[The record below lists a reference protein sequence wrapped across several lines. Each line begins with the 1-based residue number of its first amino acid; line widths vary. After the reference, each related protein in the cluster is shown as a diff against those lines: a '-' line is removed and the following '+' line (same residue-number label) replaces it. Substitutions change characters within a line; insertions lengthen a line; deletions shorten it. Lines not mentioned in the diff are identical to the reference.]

1 MVLGAGAYVVWSKA
15 SIVTLVVGVITL
27 AVAAIALHVG
37 RRRTRRSVAALLFIV
52 AIWNIAYAVEIA
64 TDSLQVA
71 ELVGGVVKYA
81 AIAAVPPIL
90 LIFVLQFTR
99 RESWISRPL
108 IAALAIEP
116 VWIVTML
123 ALQSTR
129 TLIRVYEELPLLPP
143 RVPLVTTGPLFW
155 YHFFYVQALLVVGS
169 VLLIS
174 ALARLPHS
182 AAPQARLMLAAVL
195 LPWLVNIVVI
205 FRVGPFGRFDATSIA
220 FAVFAKLLLW
230 GSERYALFDV
240 VPVARDLVIEQMSD
254 AILVLDDDRT
264 VIDLNPAAEHL
275 IERQRAHAFG
285 LSAGELMRAVPA
297 VRALLDNVGERPS
310 RGELELPTR
319 DRGLLHFDAVASH
332 LPSPTS
338 RARGFLLVLRDI
350 TERRRLDSELQ
361 RLAHFD
367 TLTGLPNRKLFM
379 DRLAQALARA
389 RRDGTPLAVLFC
401 DLDGFKRINDT
412 LGHAQGDE
420 LLREVAAR
428 LQRRIRDGDTVA
440 RFGGDEYTI
449 VLSQLTRAGDAA
461 LVARKLLGELTSPIQ
476 LGGMS
481 MQVSAS
487 IGIAVWP
494 RDGDDQQA
502 LVRCADMAMY
512 RAKALGPNE
521 LAFFTSEIG
530 KSVATRH
537 RLEDDLR
544 AAVAKRQLKLAYQ
557 PQVAVSA
564 DGMIGDVLG
573 VEALA
578 RWHHPELGIIPPA
591 TFIPLAEELGLMNE
605 LGSWVLSRSCR
616 QAAIWRE
623 HLRRTVP
630 VSVNISGRQ
639 LNPELLVHLDDALGH
654 ARLDPTSLV
663 IELSESTISSHGEH
677 AAELIAA
684 IRARGVRVALDDYG
698 TGVTSTMRLANL
710 PLDVIKIDRSLVAG
724 LVRDTD
730 QRASA
735 VLDATINLA
744 HDLGLLVIGE
754 GVEQSVQ
761 QERLGLLGCDALQG
775 NLIARP
781 QTASD
786 IVDMLDSRVA
796 R

>member
-1 MVLGAGAYVVWSKA
+1 M
-15 SIVTLVVGVITL
+15 TLVVGVVTL
-27 AVAAIALHVG
+27 AVSAIALHAG
-37 RRRTRRSVAALLFIV
+37 RRRTRRTVAALLFAV
-52 AIWNIAYAVEIA
+52 GIWNLAYAIEIA
-64 TDSLQVA
+64 TTSMAVA
-71 ELVGGVVKYA
+71 EIVGGVIKYA
-81 AIAAVPPIL
+81 AVAAVPPVL

-99 RESWISRPL
+99 RANWITRPL
-108 IAALAIEP
+108 TLLLAIEP
-116 VWIVTML
+116 LWVVTML
-123 ALQSTR
+123 ALPGTR
-129 TLIRVYEELPLLPP
+129 TLIRFYEHPLDPP
-143 RVPLVTTGPLFW
+143 TVPLVDAGPLFW
-155 YHFFYVQALLVVGS
+155 VHYGYIQILLVIGS

-174 ALARLPHS
+174 ALARLPRS
-182 AAPQARLMLAAVL
+182 AAPQARLMLAAVA
-195 LPWLVNIVVI
+195 LPWLVNIAVI
-205 FRVGPFGRFDATSIA
+205 FRIGPFGRFDATSIA

-230 GSERYALFDV
+230 GSERFALFDV

-254 AILVLDDDRT
+254 AVLVLDEERT
-264 VIDLNPAAEHL
+264 VIDLNPAAEQL
-275 IERQRAHAFG
+275 IERQRSHAFG
-285 LSAGELMRAVPA
+285 LSAGELMRAVPE
-297 VRALLDNVGERPS
+297 VRALLDDVGTRPA
-310 RGELELPTR
+310 RTELVLPTR
-319 DRGLLHFDAVASH
+319 DRGALHFDAVASH
-332 LPSPTS
+332 LPSYGTA
-338 RARGFLLVLRDI
+338 ARGYLLVLRDV
-350 TERRRLDSELQ
+350 TDRKRLDAELQ

-367 TLTGLPNRKLFM
+367 TLTGLPNRKLFS
-379 DRLAQALARA
+379 DRLSQALARA

-412 LGHAQGDE
+412 LGHAHGDD
-420 LLREVAAR
+420 LLREVATR

-449 VLSQLTRAGDAA
+449 ILSQLTRAGDAA
-461 LVARKLLGELTSPIQ
+461 LVARKLLAELNSPIE

-481 MQVSAS
+481 MQITAS
-487 IGIAVWP
+487 IGIAIWP
-494 RDGDDQQA
+494 RDGDDQEA

-530 KSVATRH
+530 KTVATRH

-544 AAVAKRQLKLAYQ
+544 AAVSNHQLELAYQ
-557 PQVAVSA
+557 PQLAVSSEGIA
-564 DGMIGDVLG
+564 GDVLG

-578 RWHHPELGIIPPA
+578 RWHHPELGVIPPS

-605 LGSWVLSRSCR
+605 LGGWVLRRSCQ
-616 QAAIWRE
+616 QAAAWRE
-623 HLRRTVP
+623 RLHRIVP
-630 VSVNISGRQ
+630 IGVNISGRQ
-639 LNPELLVHLDDALGH
+639 LNPELLSHLDDALGR

-663 IELSESTISSHGEH
+663 IELSEPTVTSHGEH
-677 AAELIAA
+677 ATELIGA

-754 GVEQSVQ
+754 GVEQPVQ
-761 QERLGLLGCDALQG
+761 QQRLGVLGCDALQG

-781 QTASD
+781 QSAVE
-786 IVDMLDSRVA
+786 IQDMLGSRVP